1 MQISITGHHVEVT
14 DGLKSAVHHTL
25 DKIIKHY
32 PDVDSLNVIL
42 RVEKNEQIAEVKA
55 HILGQDLVATASSHD
70 LYTSISDLKMKLE
83 ALLQKRK
90 STVKAHPHAKPEIT
104 EEEV

>member
-25 DKIIKHY
+25 DKLIKHY
-32 PDVDSLNVIL
+32 PDIDSLNVIL
-42 RVEKNEQIAEVKA
+42 RVEKKEQIAEVKA
-55 HILGQDLVATASSHD
+55 HFLGQDLVAHASSHD
-70 LYTSISDLKMKLE
+70 LYTSISDLKMKLD

-90 STVKAHPHAKPEIT
+90 STIKAHPHIKPEVV
-104 EEEV
+104 EVS